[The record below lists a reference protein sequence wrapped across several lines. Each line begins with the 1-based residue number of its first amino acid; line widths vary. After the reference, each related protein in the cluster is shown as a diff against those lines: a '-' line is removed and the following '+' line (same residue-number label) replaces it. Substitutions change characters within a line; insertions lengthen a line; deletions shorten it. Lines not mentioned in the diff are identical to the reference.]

1 MARRVL
7 NEERILSD
15 GTRLEAVAYSV
26 ESSDECPEGVKYSFQ
41 YYDPRTDKTL
51 LRYDN
56 SHKYEGHETAHHK
69 HRHGLDTPVEIEY
82 EGSVRR
88 QYEKF
93 LNEVDE
99 I

>member
-26 ESSDECPEGVKYSFQ
+26 KPSDEYPEGVKYSFQ
-41 YYDPRTDKTL
+41 YYDPEIDETL

-56 SHKYEGHETAHHK
+56 SHTYEGHETAHHR
-69 HRHGLDTPVEIEY
+69 HRHDLHEPVEI
-82 EGSVRR
+82 GIRR
-88 QYEKF
+88 
-93 LNEVDE
+93 
-99 I
+99 